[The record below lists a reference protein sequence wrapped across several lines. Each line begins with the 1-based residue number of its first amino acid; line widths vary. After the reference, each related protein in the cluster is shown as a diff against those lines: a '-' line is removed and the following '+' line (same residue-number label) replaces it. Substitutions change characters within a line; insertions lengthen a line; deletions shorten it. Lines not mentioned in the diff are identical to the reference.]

1 MDGESDSVDGEYPGM
16 DGVPGR
22 LKLIGPAAR
31 PESQAIPSYIIF

>member
-22 LKLIGPAAR
+22 QKCNAPKSLI
-31 PESQAIPSYIIF
+31 YMDFL